1 MSAPNSAPCAS
12 VSIVVPVYNN
22 EASLDELVRRLTAV
36 LEPRHAPYEIV
47 LVDDGSADASWKIIQ
62 RNARENNR
70 VVGIHLSRNFGQ
82 QPATRAGL
90 HRATGDVTVLMDAD
104 LQDRP
109 EEIPRMLEALT
120 DDIDIVV
127 TTWDPDKTE
136 VRERLSSRIFHRLFS
151 SIVGIQLPRNLG
163 TYRLFTREF
172 RTAVLDY
179 PESTAVYGPLMA
191 QMGFHAS
198 FVEVHRSEAV
208 GRKSSYSF
216 RKRARLAMNTML
228 TYSDVPY
235 RAVSWLGVTMV
246 GASLAYLVVLLGQY
260 AIYGRRIPSGLTLV
274 LTVQLLLSGAV
285 LACLGVLGAYLFR
298 IFREVLQ
305 RPHYHVAREAG
316 KGLRDELADGG

>member
-1 MSAPNSAPCAS
+1 VSTDCVS
-12 VSIVVPVYNN
+12 VSVVVPVYNN
-22 EASLDELVRRLTAV
+22 AASLDELVRRLETV
-36 LEPRHAPYEIV
+36 LGQRRAPYEIV
-47 LVDDGSADASWKIIQ
+47 LVDDGSSDDSWKIIAGH
-62 RNARENNR
+62 ARTDDR
-70 VVGIHLSRNFGQ
+70 VVGLHLSRNFGQ

-90 HRATGDVTVLMDAD
+90 RRATGDITVLMDAD

-109 EEIPRMLEALT
+109 EEIPAMLDALT
-120 DDIDIVV
+120 DDVDIVV

-151 SIVGIQLPRNLG
+151 GIVGVELPRNLG
-163 TYRLFTREF
+163 TFRLFTRDF
-172 RTAVLDY
+172 RTAVLEY

-191 QMGFHAS
+191 QMGFSAAY
-198 FVEVHRSEAV
+198 VEVVRSAPT

-235 RAVSWLGVTMV
+235 RAVSWSGVALV
-246 GASLAYLVVLLGQY
+246 VASLTYLVLLLGQY

-285 LACLGVLGAYLFR
+285 LASLGVLGAYLFR
-298 IFREVLQ
+298 IFREVLD
-305 RPHYHVAREAG
+305 RPRYHIARQAG
-316 KGLRDELADGG
+316 TGLREHSAEDD

>member
-1 MSAPNSAPCAS
+1 
-12 VSIVVPVYNN
+12 VVPVYNN
-22 EASLDELVRRLTAV
+22 AASLDELVKRLKAV
-36 LEPRHAPYEIV
+36 LDARKAPYEIV
-47 LVDDGSADASWKIIQ
+47 LVDDGSADESWKIITT
-62 RNARENNR
+62 NARADDR

-90 HRATGDVTVLMDAD
+90 HRATGDITVLMDAD

-109 EEIPRMLEALT
+109 EEIPAMLEALT
-120 DDIDIVV
+120 DDVDIVV
-127 TTWDPDKTE
+127 TTWNPDKTE
-136 VRERLSSRIFHRLFS
+136 VRERLSSRIFHRIFS
-151 SIVGIQLPRNLG
+151 AMVGVQLPRNLG

-172 RTAVLDY
+172 RDAVLDY

-191 QMGFHAS
+191 QMGFNPS
-198 FVEVHRSEAV
+198 YVEVIRSAPT

-216 RKRARLAMNTML
+216 RKRARLAMNTLL

-235 RAVSWLGVTMV
+235 RAVSWSGVALV
-246 GASLAYLVVLLGQY
+246 AASLGYLLLVVGQYLV
-260 AIYGRRIPSGLTLV
+260 YGRRVPAGITLV
-274 LTVQLLLSGAV
+274 LIVQLLLFGAV

-316 KGLRDELADGG
+316 KGLRPEPADGD